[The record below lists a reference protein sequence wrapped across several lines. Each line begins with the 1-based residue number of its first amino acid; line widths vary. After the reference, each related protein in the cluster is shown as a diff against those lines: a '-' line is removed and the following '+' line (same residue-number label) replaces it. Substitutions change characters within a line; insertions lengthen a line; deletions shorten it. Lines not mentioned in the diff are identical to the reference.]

1 MTNVKA
7 FLPMRKGSE
16 RVISKNTRD
25 FAGVK
30 GGLAFIKLSQ
40 LINVP
45 EITTIIVSTDDEK
58 VKEIAKSFVS
68 SKIVIDDRP
77 VQLATSSTSTDD
89 LIEYVPSLIS
99 EGPVL
104 WTHVTS
110 PFIGTNDYSQAI
122 QIYFENLHKNDSLM
136 SVTQI
141 QKFIWDD
148 FGPINYD
155 LSKEKWPRTQTL
167 TPLYDINSGIFL
179 TDVEVYK
186 SQHNRIGI
194 NPFLLKQDTKVA
206 LDIDWE
212 DDFYLAEALWI
223 KLHG

>member
-1 MTNVKA
+1 VTNVNA

-16 RVISKNTRD
+16 RVLSKNTRD
-25 FAGVK
+25 FAGIK

-68 SKIVIDDRP
+68 SKIMIYDRP
-77 VQLATSSTSTDD
+77 SQLATSSTSTDE
-89 LIEYVPSLIS
+89 LIKYVPSLIG

-110 PFIGTNDYSQAI
+110 PFISTNDYSQAI
-122 QIYFENLHKNDSLM
+122 QIYFKNLHKNDSLM

-141 QKFIWDD
+141 QKFIWDE

-179 TDVEVYK
+179 ADVEVYK

-194 NPFLLKQDTKVA
+194 NPFLLKQDAEVA

-212 DDFYLAEALWI
+212 DDFHLAEALWKKI
-223 KLHG
+223 HG

>member
-104 WTHVTS
+104 
-110 PFIGTNDYSQAI
+110 
-122 QIYFENLHKNDSLM
+122 
-136 SVTQI
+136 
-141 QKFIWDD
+141 
-148 FGPINYD
+148 
-155 LSKEKWPRTQTL
+155 
-167 TPLYDINSGIFL
+167 
-179 TDVEVYK
+179 
-186 SQHNRIGI
+186 
-194 NPFLLKQDTKVA
+194 
-206 LDIDWE
+206 
-212 DDFYLAEALWI
+212 
-223 KLHG
+223 